1 MGDNV
6 CGSCNARRRIDVYL
20 CETAIDRL
28 GEHMAKKDR
37 TTDAAAEK
45 DREKWMARF
54 QVRLAM
60 QPGVDRAVVLQ
71 AVKEVTAH
79 CAETGEHPRA
89 AFGDPDAYAVRTAER
104 LVPADRAARA
114 RRQNALVD
122 GVESVLEKAKGI
134 TGL

>member
-1 MGDNV
+1 M
-6 CGSCNARRRIDVYL
+6 
-20 CETAIDRL
+20 T
-28 GEHMAKKDR
+28 KKDQM
-37 TTDAAAEK
+37 TDAAREK

-79 CAETGEHPRA
+79 CADTGEHPRT
-89 AFGDPDAYAVRTAER
+89 AFGDPDAYAVQVAAR

-114 RRQNALVD
+114 RQRNAVVD
-122 GVESVLEKAKGI
+122 ALDSVQKRAGDI
-134 TGL
+134 AGL